1 MRDSEVQMER
11 YDDSLIIASRLSF
24 HCVWSPTPSNKLS
37 YFCKRITPWILS
49 L

>member
-1 MRDSEVQMER
+1 MRDGEVQMER

-24 HCVWSPTPSNKLS
+24 HSVWSPTPRNKLS
-37 YFCKRITPWILS
+37 CFCKRIAPWILS